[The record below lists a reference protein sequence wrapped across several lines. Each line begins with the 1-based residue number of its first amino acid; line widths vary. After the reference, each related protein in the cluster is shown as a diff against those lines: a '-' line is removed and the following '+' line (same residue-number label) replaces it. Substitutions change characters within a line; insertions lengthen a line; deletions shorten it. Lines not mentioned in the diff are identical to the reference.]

1 MISVKSNLK
10 RLQDLLVIRMTVSR
24 LSFALKAMNHNLL
37 IGTDVVDE
45 KSVRILSK
53 YSKVYK
59 LADLAEERLDELLS
73 SIDSLLVFSW
83 PRQLTSDRL
92 RRMTSLRFIQ
102 SILAGVNH
110 IPFASLNSNVTV
122 SSNAGAYSD
131 EVAEYAWALLLSAAK
146 RVVEL
151 HVSLREQ
158 KWTLK
163 RTLDEGSEITILRER
178 ILGILGFG
186 GIGSVVGRIAK
197 GFGMQVYTYS
207 RKKSA
212 AKGVRFFIG
221 ASGLTALLKKSDA
234 VVLALPLTSQTA
246 RIMNAERL
254 SVMKKDAI
262 LVNVARG
269 ELVDEKAMYDHL
281 VANPNFRYATDVWW
295 YRESRESLK
304 TDYPFLS
311 LPNFIGTPHVS
322 GPSGLATGRP
332 VRLAVENTVRFL
344 KGLRP
349 RNVVNPEEYKT
360 SYPY

>member
-1 MISVKSNLK
+1 MKG
-10 RLQDLLVIRMTVSR
+10 
-24 LSFALKAMNHNLL
+24 MNHNVLL
-37 IGTDVVDE
+37 CTDVVDD
-45 KSVRILSK
+45 KSIRALSK

-59 LADLAEERLDELLS
+59 LADLTEDRLNEVLPL
-73 SIDSLLVFSW
+73 IDCLLVFSW
-83 PRQLTSDRL
+83 PSQLTNERL
-92 RRMTSLRFIQ
+92 QKMTSLRFIQ

-110 IPFASLNSNVTV
+110 IPFASLNNDIIV
-122 SSNAGAYSD
+122 SSNAGAYSE
-131 EVAEYAWALLLSAAK
+131 EVAEYALALLLSAAK

-151 HVSLREQ
+151 HVSLRDQ

-163 RTLDEGSEITILRER
+163 RTLDEGSEITVLREKV
-178 ILGILGFG
+178 LGILGFG
-186 GIGSVVGRIAK
+186 GIGSAVGGIAK
-197 GFGMQVYTYS
+197 GFGMLIYAYS

-212 AKGVRFFIG
+212 AKGVKFFAG
-221 ASGLTALLKKSDA
+221 PSGLASLLKKSDG

-246 RIMNAERL
+246 RIVNAERL
-254 SVMKKDAI
+254 SEMKKDGI

-269 ELVDEKAMYDHL
+269 ELVDEKAMYEHL

-295 YRESRESLK
+295 YRENRESLK

-311 LPNFIGTPHVS
+311 LRNFIGTPHVS

-332 VRLAVENTVRFL
+332 VQLAVKNTIRYL

-349 RNVVNPEEYKT
+349 RNIVNPEEYKT